1 MTALALLLALPGA
14 VAAWLAALAYRR
26 AWVHLDPRGRT
37 PTGFGALLGPALAA
51 TAWAGGA
58 PTAITAGLA
67 AGAVGSLIYWI
78 DDAMEMSA
86 RLRVLLAALVG
97 GVIGAVQFAG
107 AGFDPLVLTAL
118 VGVAAFVN
126 VALVN
131 SINMQDGAD
140 LNLALLL
147 ALTGGA
153 LAVFGEGQEWTV
165 AGLTCLAFAVGFGL
179 VNARP
184 RSLYFGDSG
193 CFALATLFTVMGAAY
208 VGAGGSQTPP
218 PEAAIPLAL
227 PMVDMAFVTAHRIR
241 IRQRFTVRH
250 YFHLYQRLQTCRPGF
265 DYLLPQIAAAALA
278 LGLAVALGQAGMDR
292 FWAVVVG
299 MGASGLLTFWAG
311 HRFFVSGE
319 PGPPPQR
326 TPA

>member
-1 MTALALLLALPGA
+1 MTIILALLGA
-14 VAAWLAALAYRR
+14 VATGFAAIAYRR
-26 AWVHLDPRGRT
+26 AWHRLDPRGRT
-37 PTGFGALLGPALAA
+37 PTGFGALLGATLAA
-51 TAWAGGA
+51 TAWASAA
-58 PTAITAGLA
+58 PIAITAGLA
-67 AGAVGSLIYWI
+67 AGAAGALIYWF

-86 RLRVLLAALVG
+86 RVRLALAALVG
-97 GVIGAVQFAG
+97 GIIGAVQFVG
-107 AGFDPLVLTAL
+107 DGFDPVSLGLLIGA
-118 VGVAAFVN
+118 AAFVN

-147 ALTGGA
+147 ALTGAA
-153 LAVFGEGQEWTV
+153 LAVFGEDREWVV
-165 AGLTCLAFAVGFGL
+165 AGLTCLAFAVGFG
-179 VNARP
+179 VINFRP

-193 CFALATLFTVMGAAY
+193 CFALATLFTVMGAAFLG
-208 VGAGGSQTPP
+208 GAGSQPPP

-227 PMVDMAFVTAHRIR
+227 PMVDMAFVTAHRIS

-265 DYLLPQIAAAALA
+265 AYLAPQIVAAVLA
-278 LGLAVALGQAGMDR
+278 LGLAFALQAVGVDR
-292 FWAVVVG
+292 LWAVVVG
-299 MGASGLLTFWAG
+299 MGVSGLLTFWAG
-311 HRFFVSGE
+311 HAAFVSGE

>member
-1 MTALALLLALPGA
+1 MTLVLTTVLGA
-14 VAAWLAALAYRR
+14 AAGLLAALVYRR
-26 AWVHLDPRGRT
+26 LWTRFDPRGRT
-37 PTGFGALLGPALAA
+37 PTGFGALLGPALAG

-58 PTAITAGLA
+58 PGEIVLGLA
-67 AGAVGSLIYWI
+67 AGAVGALIYWF
-78 DDAMEMSA
+78 DDAVEMSA
-86 RLRVLLAALVG
+86 RVRLALAALTG
-97 GVIGAVQFAG
+97 GVIGALQFAG
-107 AGFDPLVLTAL
+107 LDLDPLLLTAL
-118 VGVAAFVN
+118 IGTAAFVN
-126 VALVN
+126 LALVN

-153 LAVFGEGQEWTV
+153 LAAFGERPEWV
-165 AGLTCLAFAVGFGL
+165 IAGLTCLAFAAGFGV

-193 CFALATLFTVMGAAY
+193 CFALAGLFTVMGAAF
-208 VGAGGSQTPP
+208 VTGERPPP

-227 PMVDMAFVTAHRIR
+227 PLVDMAFVTAHRIR

-265 DYLLPQIAAAALA
+265 VYLVPQIVAAALA
-278 LGLAVALGQAGMDR
+278 LGLAVGLQAAGMDR
-292 FWAVVVG
+292 LWAVALG
-299 MGASGLLTFWAG
+299 MGTGGFLTFGAG
-311 HRFFVSGE
+311 HVFFVSGE

>member
-1 MTALALLLALPGA
+1 MTALVLSMIGA
-14 VAAWLAALAYRR
+14 VVTWVAALGYRR
-26 AWVHLDPRGRT
+26 VWTRLDGLGRT
-37 PTGFGALLGPALAA
+37 PTGFGAALGPALVA
-51 TAWAGGA
+51 TAWATGA
-58 PTAITAGLA
+58 PGETVIGLA
-67 AGAVGSLIYWI
+67 AGAVGALIYWF

-86 RLRVLLAALVG
+86 RVRLALAAAIG
-97 GVIGAVQFAG
+97 GAIGAAQFAG
-107 AGFDPLVLTAL
+107 QGFDPVMLSWLIAAT
-118 VGVAAFVN
+118 AFVN
-126 VALVN
+126 LALVN

-147 ALTGGA
+147 ALTGAA
-153 LAVFGEGQEWTV
+153 LAAFGAQQEWVV
-165 AGLTCLAFAVGFGL
+165 AGVSCLAFAAGFGV

-193 CFALATLFTVMGAAY
+193 CFALAVLFTVMGAAF
-208 VGAGGSQTPP
+208 VIGDRPPP

-227 PMVDMAFVTAHRIR
+227 PLVDMAFVTAHRIR

-265 DYLLPQIAAAALA
+265 AYLAPQIVAAALA
-278 LGLAVALGQAGMDR
+278 LGLALGLRAAGVER
-292 FWAVVVG
+292 LWAVIGG

-311 HRFFVSGE
+311 HAFFVSGE